1 MAVTVI
7 PNLSLVSS
15 ADTAGSEGAWVGNS
29 GGADA
34 EVKIQGAGSY
44 TWQASKNARTT
55 CTFTPTNNLNMSGPD
70 MHLYWWAQN
79 AVASFMEPKI
89 EVIDDPGYTV
99 RLTDGSANYKEWR
112 MAGSDTWGGEW
123 RCFVLDVNDTTD
135 VYASSGVLD
144 LTDIDVISWSVD
156 ISNSGQ
162 IRIIDNQWN
171 DVVRMGTGLTATGT
185 AFDITDIAADDELA
199 ANKYGVLENID
210 GVIFCQGRLIIG
222 DDVAVTTFNSTD
234 ETLVFRDRNANG
246 KGIVSA
252 DLYGVRF
259 DGSGCVADVNGL
271 VAKGAGTTDTT
282 RFFFDA
288 SDATST
294 VNINASTFIRAGL
307 IDFSSQDDVQNNVF
321 NNCFQIDPS
330 TSVFTNNSISN
341 YVGTEGGAVIF
352 PAEDTNFKDLV
363 FTNCDNSIEYVN
375 GSDDSSPKFDN
386 IIFDDV
392 SGNYD
397 VYNTSDSTTA
407 ISLTNGSNANSY
419 NPAGEVTEFLS
430 SVLLTMT
437 VKDSNGDPIN
447 VAYAYIDD
455 DDTPFIMNKQTN
467 ASGIAS
473 ETWTGG
479 SVVGAIWR
487 VRKYGFKPYLQT
499 VDIGGS
505 NISLP
510 VTLISDPQQ
519 T

>member
-1 MAVTVI
+1 M
-7 PNLSLVSS
+7 
-15 ADTAGSEGAWVGNS
+15 
-29 GGADA
+29 
-34 EVKIQGAGSY
+34 
-44 TWQASKNARTT
+44 
-55 CTFTPTNNLNMSGPD
+55 
-70 MHLYWWAQN
+70 
-79 AVASFMEPKI
+79 
-89 EVIDDPGYTV
+89 V
-99 RLTDGSANYKEWR
+99 R
-112 MAGSDTWGGEW
+112 
-123 RCFVLDVNDTTD
+123 F
-135 VYASSGVLD
+135 
-144 LTDIDVISWSVD
+144 
-156 ISNSGQ
+156 
-162 IRIIDNQWN
+162 
-171 DVVRMGTGLTATGT
+171 GTGLTATGT
-185 AFDITDIAADDELA
+185 AFDITDIAADDDLA

-210 GVIFCQGRLIIG
+210 GVIFCQGRLVIG
-222 DDVAVTTFNSTD
+222 NDVAVTTFNSTD

-246 KGIVSA
+246 KGIVSSS
-252 DLYGVRF
+252 LYGVRF
-259 DGSGCVADVNGL
+259 DGSGCIADVNGL

-294 VNINASTFIRAGL
+294 VDINASTFIRAGL
-307 IDFSSQDDVQNNVF
+307 IDFSSQDNVQNNVF

-363 FTNCDNSIEYVN
+363 FTNCDNSIEYMN

-392 SGNYD
+392 SGKYD

-407 ISLTNGSNANSY
+407 IALTNGSNANSY
-419 NPAGEVTEFLS
+419 NPAGELTEFPS

-455 DDTPFIMNKQTN
+455 DDDTPYIMNKQTN

-487 VRKYGFKPYLQT
+487 VRKYGFKAYSQI

-510 VTLISDPQQ
+510 VTLVADPQQ
-519 T
+519 I